1 MNIRTLQVI
10 FWLGTKELRTL
21 LGSIAL
27 MGFLTYSFTFSVY
40 QQSQG
45 VPEDVNRASV
55 AFVDEDQSTLSRNM
69 RSALYPPYF
78 KVPEVIN
85 ADEIDKSM
93 DAGRFLFVVV
103 IPPHF
108 ESDVRE
114 GRSPEIQVNID
125 ATAVR
130 QAALGAGY
138 IRSILSR
145 EISRFA
151 KRTDAA
157 GVSPIKLVKRKAFNP
172 NGTNKWNRAVTG
184 LLDQLSMLTIILTG
198 AAILREREH
207 GTLEHL
213 LVMPLTSFEIAI
225 SKVWATGLVI
235 LVFFSLSMIFIVEGA
250 IGVPFAGSRIL
261 LLMGTVVYLFAAAAV
276 GILLATIA
284 RSMAQYGLLCMIT
297 IIPMMMLSGGMS
309 PLESQPDWLQRITWF
324 LPSRQYMSFAQ
335 AIAFRG
341 VGFENVW
348 PEFIAMCGLGIAAF
362 LGSLALFRRS
372 ISST

>member
-1 MNIRTLQVI
+1 MRGFDNI

-21 LGSIAL
+21 LGSISL
-27 MGFLTYSFTFSVY
+27 IGFLVYSFTFSVY

-69 RSALYPPYF
+69 RDTLYPPFF
-78 KVPEVIN
+78 KVPEEIT
-85 ADEIDKSM
+85 ADEIDNSM

-138 IRSILSR
+138 IRAILTK
-145 EISRFA
+145 EISRFIR
-151 KRTDAA
+151 RTDAVA
-157 GVSPIKLVKRKAFNP
+157 QQPIRLVKRKAFNP

-213 LVMPLTSFEIAI
+213 LVMPLTAFDIAI

-235 LVFFSLSMIFIVEGA
+235 LVFFTLSMIFVVEGA
-250 IGVPFAGSRIL
+250 LEVPFAGSRL
-261 LLMGTVVYLFAAAAV
+261 LLLGGTVVYLFAAAAV

-284 RSMAQYGLLCMIT
+284 RSMAHFGLLCQIT

-324 LPSRQYMSFAQ
+324 LPSRQYMTFAQ

-348 PEFIAMCGLGIAAF
+348 PEFVAMVGLGLAAF
-362 LGSLALFRRS
+362 FGSLALFRRS
-372 ISST
+372 IAAIG

>member
-1 MNIRTLQVI
+1 MRGFHNI

-21 LGSIAL
+21 LGSVAL
-27 MGFLTYSFTFSVY
+27 MGFLVYSFTFSVY

-69 RSALYPPYF
+69 RDALYPPFF
-78 KVPEVIN
+78 KVPEEIT

-114 GRSPEIQVNID
+114 GRSPQIQVNID

-138 IRSILSR
+138 IRAILTK
-145 EISRFA
+145 EISRFIR
-151 KRTDAA
+151 RTDAVA
-157 GVSPIKLVKRKAFNP
+157 QQPITLVKRKAFNP

-213 LVMPLTSFEIAI
+213 LVMPLTAFDIAI

-235 LVFFSLSMIFIVEGA
+235 LVFFTLSMIFVVEGA
-250 IGVPFAGSRIL
+250 LEVPFAGSRL
-261 LLMGTVVYLFAAAAV
+261 LLLGGTVVYLFAAAAV

-284 RSMAQYGLLCMIT
+284 RSMAQFGLLCQIT

-324 LPSRQYMSFAQ
+324 LPSRQYMTFAQ

-348 PEFIAMCGLGIAAF
+348 PEFVAMVGLGLAAF
-362 LGSLALFRRS
+362 FGSLALFRRS
-372 ISST
+372 IAAIG

>member
-1 MNIRTLQVI
+1 MRTLANI
-10 FWLGTKELRTL
+10 LRLGIKELRTL
-21 LGSIAL
+21 LGSIPL
-27 MGFLTYSFTFSVY
+27 MGFLVYSFTFSIY
-40 QQSQG
+40 MQSAG

-69 RSALYPPYF
+69 RSTLYPPWF
-78 KVPEVIN
+78 KSPEEIT
-85 ADEIDKSM
+85 ADTIDDSM
-93 DAGRFLFVVV
+93 DAGRFMFVVV

-108 ESDVRE
+108 ESNVRE
-114 GRSPEIQVNID
+114 GRSPQVQLNID

-138 IRSILSR
+138 IRSILAK

-151 KRTDAA
+151 NRSDAIA
-157 GVSPIKLVKRKAFNP
+157 ELPIKLVTRRAFNP

-213 LVMPLTSFEIAI
+213 LVMPLTSFEIVI
-225 SKVWATGLVI
+225 SKVWANGIVI
-235 LVFFSLSMIFIVEGA
+235 LVFFVLSMMFVVEGA
-250 IGVPFAGSRIL
+250 VGVPFAGSRL
-261 LLMGTVVYLFAAAAV
+261 LLLLGTVVYLFAAAAV
-276 GILLATIA
+276 GILLATMA

-309 PLESQPDWLQRITWF
+309 PLESQPTWLQTITWF

-341 VGFENVW
+341 AGFASIW
-348 PEFIAMCGLGIAAF
+348 PEFLAIVGLGQAAF
-362 LGSLALFRRS
+362 FGSLLLFRRS
-372 ISST
+372 ISATG

>member
-1 MNIRTLQVI
+1 MRTLAVI

-27 MGFLTYSFTFSVY
+27 MGFLIYSFTFSVY

-55 AFVDEDQSTLSRNM
+55 AFVDEDQSTLSRNL
-69 RSALYPPYF
+69 RTALYPPYF
-78 KVPEVIN
+78 KVPEELT
-85 ADEIDKSM
+85 ADKIDQSM
-93 DAGRFLFVVV
+93 DASRFLFVVV
-103 IPPHF
+103 IPPKF
-108 ESDVRE
+108 ESDIRE

-138 IRSILSR
+138 IRSILTI
-145 EISRFA
+145 EISRFFNRNDIVA
-151 KRTDAA
+151 EL
-157 GVSPIKLVKRKAFNP
+157 PIKLVKRKAFNP

-213 LVMPLTSFEIAI
+213 LVMPLTSFEIAL
-225 SKVWATGLVI
+225 SKVWANGIVI
-235 LVFFSLSMIFIVEGA
+235 LVFFSLSMVFVVEGA
-250 IGVPFAGSRIL
+250 IGVPFAGSRLL

-309 PLESQPDWLQRITWF
+309 PLESQPGWLQRITWF

-341 VGFENVW
+341 VGIKNVW
-348 PEFIAMCGLGIAAF
+348 PEFVAMCGLGLAAF
-362 LGSLALFRRS
+362 FGSLALFRRS
-372 ISST
+372 ISATG

>member
-1 MNIRTLQVI
+1 MRTLANI

-21 LGSIAL
+21 LGSLAL
-27 MGFLTYSFTFSVY
+27 MGFLFYSFTFSVY
-40 QQSQG
+40 QQSEG

-69 RSALYPPYF
+69 RTALYPPYF
-78 KVPEVIN
+78 KVPEEIT
-85 ADEIDKSM
+85 ASEIDNAM
-93 DAGRFLFVVV
+93 DAGRFIFVVV
-103 IPPHF
+103 IPPRF

-114 GRSPEIQVNID
+114 GRSPQIQVNID

-138 IRSILSR
+138 IRSILVK
-145 EISRFA
+145 EISRFVNRSDTIA
-151 KRTDAA
+151 MQ
-157 GVSPIKLVKRKAFNP
+157 PINLVKRKAFNP
-172 NGTNKWNRAVTG
+172 NGTNSWNRAVTG
-184 LLDQLSMLTIILTG
+184 LLDQLSMLAIILTG

-213 LVMPLTSFEIAI
+213 LAMPLTAFEIAI
-225 SKVWATGLVI
+225 SKVWANGIVI
-235 LVFFSLSMIFIVEGA
+235 LVFFVLSMLFVVEGA
-250 IGVPFAGSRIL
+250 IEVPFAGSRL
-261 LLMGTVVYLFAAAAV
+261 LLIMGTVVYLFAAAAV

-309 PLESQPDWLQRITWF
+309 PLESQPDWLQKLTWF

-341 VGFENVW
+341 VGLDNVW
-348 PEFIAMCGLGIAAF
+348 PEFVAMCGLGLAAF
-362 LGSLALFRRS
+362 LGSLTLFRRS
-372 ISST
+372 ISATG

>member
-1 MNIRTLQVI
+1 MRTAAII

-21 LGSIAL
+21 IGSIAL
-27 MGFLTYSFTFSVY
+27 MGFLIYSFTFSVY

-78 KVPEVIN
+78 KVPEGIT
-85 ADEIDKSM
+85 ADQIDPLM
-93 DAGRFLFVVV
+93 DASRYLFVVV
-103 IPPHF
+103 IPPKF

-138 IRSILSR
+138 IQSILAT

-151 KRTDAA
+151 NRNDSSS
-157 GVSPIKLVKRKAFNP
+157 VLPIKLIKRKAFNP

-213 LVMPLTSFEIAI
+213 LVMPITSFELAF
-225 SKVWATGLVI
+225 SKVWANGLVI
-235 LVFFSLSMIFIVEGA
+235 LVFFTLSMLFVVEGA
-250 IGVPFAGSRIL
+250 IGVPFAGSRLL

-309 PLESQPDWLQRITWF
+309 PLENQPDWLQRITWF

-348 PEFIAMCGLGIAAF
+348 PEFLAMCGLGQAAF

-372 ISST
+372 ISATG

>member
-1 MNIRTLQVI
+1 MRTFAII

-27 MGFLTYSFTFSVY
+27 MGFLIYSFTFSVY

-55 AFVDEDQSTLSRNM
+55 AFVDEDQSTLSRSIK
-69 RSALYPPYF
+69 SALYPPYF
-78 KVPEVIN
+78 KIPEAIT
-85 ADEIDKSM
+85 ADKIDESM
-93 DAGRFLFVVV
+93 DASRYLFVVV

-108 ESDVRE
+108 ESDIRE

-138 IRSILSR
+138 IRAIMTT
-145 EISRFA
+145 EIGRFFG
-151 KRTDAA
+151 RNDAIA
-157 GVSPIKLVKRKAFNP
+157 GLPIKLVKRKAFNP

-213 LVMPLTSFEIAI
+213 LVMPITSFEIAL
-225 SKVWATGLVI
+225 SKVWANGVVI
-235 LVFFSLSMIFIVEGA
+235 LLLFALSMVFVVEGA
-250 IGVPFAGSRIL
+250 IGVPFAGSRL
-261 LLMGTVVYLFAAAAV
+261 LLLTGTVVYLFAAAAV

-309 PLESQPDWLQRITWF
+309 PLESQPDWLQRLTWF

-348 PEFIAMCGLGIAAF
+348 PEFLAMCGLGLAAF

-372 ISST
+372 IAATG

>member
-1 MNIRTLQVI
+1 MRTLAII

-27 MGFLTYSFTFSVY
+27 IGFLIYSFTFSVY

-45 VPEDVNRASV
+45 IPEDVNRASV

-69 RSALYPPYF
+69 RTSLYPPYF
-78 KVPEVIN
+78 KVPEVISAN
-85 ADEIDKSM
+85 EMDRSM
-93 DAGRFLFVVV
+93 DASRYLFVVV
-103 IPPHF
+103 IPPRF
-108 ESDVRE
+108 EADVRA
-114 GRSPEIQVNID
+114 GRSPSIQLNID

-138 IRSILSR
+138 IRAI
-145 EISRFA
+145 FA
-151 KRTDAA
+151 KEINRFSRRND
-157 GVSPIKLVKRKAFNP
+157 SISEMPIKLVKRKAFNP

-213 LVMPLTSFEIAI
+213 LVMPITAFEIAF
-225 SKVWATGLVI
+225 SKVWANGIVI
-235 LVFFSLSMIFIVEGA
+235 LFFFALSMIFVVEGA
-250 IGVPFAGSRIL
+250 IGVPFAGSRLL

-309 PLESQPDWLQRITWF
+309 PLESQPEWLQKITWF

-341 VGFENVW
+341 VGFDNVW
-348 PEFIAMCGLGIAAF
+348 PEFLAMCGLGMAAF

-372 ISST
+372 IAATG

>member
-1 MNIRTLQVI
+1 MRTLAIV

-21 LGSIAL
+21 LGSTAL
-27 MGFLTYSFTFSVY
+27 MGFLIYSFTFSVY

-69 RSALYPPYF
+69 KCALYPPYF
-78 KVPEVIN
+78 KVPEEITS
-85 ADEIDKSM
+85 DEIDESM
-93 DAGRFLFVVV
+93 DASRFLFVVV

-108 ESDVRE
+108 ESDIRE

-138 IRSILSR
+138 IRAILAM
-145 EISRFA
+145 EISRFFEHNDKSA
-151 KRTDAA
+151 DL
-157 GVSPIKLVKRKAFNP
+157 PIKLVKRKAFNP

-213 LVMPLTSFEIAI
+213 LVMPITAFEIALA
-225 SKVWATGLVI
+225 KVWANGIVI
-235 LVFFSLSMIFIVEGA
+235 LMLFALSMVFVVEGA
-250 IGVPFAGSRIL
+250 IGVPFAGSRL
-261 LLMGTVVYLFAAAAV
+261 LLLTGTVVYLFAASAV

-309 PLESQPDWLQRITWF
+309 PLESQPEWLQRITWF

-348 PEFIAMCGLGIAAF
+348 PEFVSMCGLGLAAF

-372 ISST
+372 ISASG

>member
-1 MNIRTLQVI
+1 MRTLAII

-27 MGFLTYSFTFSVY
+27 MGFLIYSFTFSVY

-55 AFVDEDQSTLSRNM
+55 AFVDEDRSTLSRNM
-69 RSALYPPYF
+69 RTALYPPYF
-78 KVPEVIN
+78 KATEEIT

-93 DAGRFLFVVV
+93 DASRFLFVVV
-103 IPPHF
+103 IPPNF
-108 ESDVRE
+108 ESEVRE
-114 GRSPEIQVNID
+114 RRSPEIQLNID

-130 QAALGAGY
+130 QAALEAGY
-138 IRSILSR
+138 IRSILNK
-145 EISRFA
+145 EVNRFA
-151 KRTDAA
+151 NRNDMPA
-157 GVSPIKLVKRKAFNP
+157 VLPIKLVKRKAFNP

-198 AAILREREH
+198 AALLREREH

-213 LVMPLTSFEIAI
+213 LVMPITSFEIAI
-225 SKVWATGLVI
+225 SKVWANGIVI
-235 LVFFSLSMIFIVEGA
+235 LCLFALSMVFVVEGA
-250 IGVPFAGSRIL
+250 IGVPFAGSRML
-261 LLMGTVVYLFAAAAV
+261 LLLGTVVYLFAAAAV
-276 GILLATIA
+276 GILLATLA

-348 PEFIAMCGLGIAAF
+348 PEFLAMCGLGLAAF
-362 LGSLALFRRS
+362 LGSLAQFRRS
-372 ISST
+372 ISATG